1 MRRTIITLLLLIT
14 LSSIQAQVYQTY
26 NIIFREYFNDTPDII
41 RDISEHPMQLPVYI
55 KIKLSINEAGKI
67 VIPMDEQSLLN
78 VDVRVTEIFVED
90 NTTFI
95 VLDAFKDFNMVVI
108 TMKGN
113 RMDMNM
119 YKFYPDDL
127 PIMIISYLISL

>member
-1 MRRTIITLLLLIT
+1 MRRIIITLLLLIT

-26 NIIFREYFNDTPDII
+26 NIIFREYFNDNPDVM
-41 RDISEHPMQLPVYI
+41 RDVSEHPMQLPVYI
-55 KIKLSINEAGKI
+55 KVKLSVNESGKI

-78 VDVRVTEIFVED
+78 VEVKVTEIFVED

-113 RMDMNM
+113 RMDINM
-119 YKFYPDDL
+119 YKFYPDDS
-127 PIMIISYLISL
+127 PTMVISYLIEM

>member
-14 LSSIQAQVYQTY
+14 LSSIQAQVYQTH
-26 NIIFREYFNDTPDII
+26 NIIFREYFQDTPNSI

-55 KIKLSINEAGKI
+55 KVKLSINEAGKI

-78 VDVRVTEIFVED
+78 VDVRVKEIFVED

-113 RMDMNM
+113 RMDINM

-127 PIMIISYLISL
+127 PTMIISYLISL

>member
-26 NIIFREYFNDTPDII
+26 NIIFREYFNDTPDVM
-41 RDISEHPMQLPVYI
+41 RDISMHPLELPVRI
-55 KIKLSINEAGKI
+55 DVKLSVNESGKI

-78 VDVRVTEIFVED
+78 VEVKVTEIFVED

-95 VLDAFKDFNMVVI
+95 VLDAFKDFNIIVI
-108 TMKGN
+108 TIKGN
-113 RMDMNM
+113 RMDINM
-119 YKFYPDDL
+119 YKFYPDGL
-127 PIMIISYLISL
+127 PTMVISYLIEM

>member
-1 MRRTIITLLLLIT
+1 MRRIIITLLLLIT

-26 NIIFREYFNDTPDII
+26 NIIFREYFNDAPDVI
-41 RDISEHPMQLPVYI
+41 RDVSMHPLELPVRI
-55 KIKLSINEAGKI
+55 DVKLSVNESGKI

-78 VDVRVTEIFVED
+78 VDVKVTEIFVED

-95 VLDAFKDFNMVVI
+95 VLDAFKDFNIVVI

-127 PIMIISYLISL
+127 PTMIISYLIEM

>member
-1 MRRTIITLLLLIT
+1 MRRTIITLLLFIT
-14 LSSIQAQVYQTY
+14 LSSIQAQVYQTH
-26 NIIFREYFNDTPDII
+26 NIIFREYFQDSPNII

-55 KIKLSINEAGKI
+55 KVKLSINEAGKI

-113 RMDMNM
+113 RMDINM

-127 PIMIISYLISL
+127 PTMIISYLISL

>member
-14 LSSIQAQVYQTY
+14 LSSIQAQVYQTH
-26 NIIFREYFNDTPDII
+26 NIIFREYFNDAPDII

-55 KIKLSINEAGKI
+55 KVKLSVNESGKI

-78 VDVRVTEIFVED
+78 VEVKVTEIFVED

-119 YKFYPDDL
+119 YKFYPDGL
-127 PIMIISYLISL
+127 PTMVISYLIHL

>member
-1 MRRTIITLLLLIT
+1 MRRIIITLLLLIT

-26 NIIFREYFNDTPDII
+26 NIIFREYFNDNPDVM
-41 RDISEHPMQLPVYI
+41 RDVSEHPMQLPVYI
-55 KIKLSINEAGKI
+55 KVKLSVNETGKI

-78 VDVRVTEIFVED
+78 VDVKVTEIFVED

-113 RMDMNM
+113 RMDINM
-119 YKFYPDDL
+119 YKFYPDDS
-127 PIMIISYLISL
+127 PTMVISYLIEM